1 MATVNRVFDKR
12 NHKKIKNQFIN
23 VLLFWH
29 LIEQSSIKNR
39 LKKDFMKYDG
49 YSYDYFLLYHF
60 SGEVELGEEFSYL
73 FILPSLFTV
82 SRASFFC
89 DLIRSQNAFQLK
101 IKMPTLLYHSK
112 NILPTLIKISFS
124 SPA

>member
-60 SGEVELGEEFSYL
+60 SGEVELGEEFYL
-73 FILPSLFTV
+73 FIYLLSNNTPHFRIS
-82 SRASFFC
+82 SFF
-89 DLIRSQNAFQLK
+89 LVYSQSHV
-101 IKMPTLLYHSK
+101 PH
-112 NILPTLIKISFS
+112 FS
-124 SPA
+124 VT